1 MKIKNVTR
9 LYINPEVALRHLDT
23 VDYTLVEDFTAG
35 LIGFGALVTEIKQ
48 IFVQLSK
55 AGSGNKMGLNDEMLS
70 EILKSEEAKVNEILV
85 KLPNKLAV
93 AIRLELSKAGISL
106 GAGVNLSRKHL
117 HKIIILKIVR
127 LFCHWAENAIQDPVE
142 TVVTLIS
149 GWLGSLVSAVFAISD
164 TKSILTTVRSEY
176 SELQKIIKKI
186 RS

>member
-1 MKIKNVTR
+1 VIPG
-9 LYINPEVALRHLDT
+9 IT
-23 VDYTLVEDFTAG
+23 VLQGGEDVNAG

-70 EILKSEEAKVNEILV
+70 EILKSEESKVNEILV

-117 HKIIILKIVR
+117 HKIIILKI
-127 LFCHWAENAIQDPVE
+127 FH
-142 TVVTLIS
+142 
-149 GWLGSLVSAVFAISD
+149 
-164 TKSILTTVRSEY
+164 
-176 SELQKIIKKI
+176 KI
-186 RS
+186 

>member
-1 MKIKNVTR
+1 MKLKNVIP
-9 LYINPEVALRHLDT
+9 LNINPEVALRHLETFDENL
-23 VDYTLVEDFTAG
+23 DEDFGAG

-48 IFVQLSK
+48 VFVQLSK

-93 AIRLELSKAGISL
+93 AIRLELSKVGISL

-127 LFCHWAENAIQDPVE
+127 LFCYWAENALQNPVE
-142 TVVTLIS
+142 TVITLIS

>member
-9 LYINPEVALRHLDT
+9 LYINHEVALRHLDT

-106 GAGVNLSRKHL
+106 GAGGK
-117 HKIIILKIVR
+117 
-127 LFCHWAENAIQDPVE
+127 F
-142 TVVTLIS
+142 
-149 GWLGSLVSAVFAISD
+149 
-164 TKSILTTVRSEY
+164 KS
-176 SELQKIIKKI
+176 
-186 RS
+186 